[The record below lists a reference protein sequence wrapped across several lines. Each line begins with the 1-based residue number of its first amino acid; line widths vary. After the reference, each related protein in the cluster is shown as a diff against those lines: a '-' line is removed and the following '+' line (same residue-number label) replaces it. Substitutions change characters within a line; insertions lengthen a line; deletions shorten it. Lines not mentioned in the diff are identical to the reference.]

1 MSLTPRERARR
12 RAKLLKEVIEDLD
25 AIRALRLFN
34 PSRALRNL
42 SELGL
47 EGDLWKEL
55 REALTRIALIP
66 SRDKSYPR
74 LKRIDSISDAM
85 FIASFASMVG
95 ALILVLLNYEPLISY
110 FALLLSLI
118 ALNISYLLKFYVSVK
133 LRGIYLSNSSIVKA
147 HGELLKRATDSLISR
162 LRGELKK
169 AGVDARQVKFNLY
182 NSDYSGLVVVE
193 AKRGVYK
200 MRLRE

>member
-1 MSLTPRERARR
+1 VSLTPRERARK

-95 ALILVLLNYEPLISY
+95 ALILVLLNYEPLVSY

-118 ALNISYLLKFYVSVK
+118 ALNISYLLKFYVSVR

-169 AGVDARQVKFNLY
+169 ASVDARQVKFNLY

>member
-1 MSLTPRERARR
+1 VSLTPRERARR

-55 REALTRIALIP
+55 RDALTRIALIP

-74 LKRIDSISDAM
+74 LKRVDSISDAM

-95 ALILVLLNYEPLISY
+95 ALILVLLNYEPLVSY

-169 AGVDARQVKFNLY
+169 AGIDARQVKFNLY
-182 NSDYSGLVVVE
+182 NSDYSGLIVIE

>member
-1 MSLTPRERARR
+1 VSLTPRERARR

-74 LKRIDSISDAM
+74 IKRVDSISDAM
-85 FIASFASMVG
+85 FIAFFASMVT

-118 ALNISYLLKFYVSVK
+118 ALNISYLLKFYVSLK
-133 LRGIYLSNSSIVKA
+133 LRSIYLSNSSIVKA

-169 AGVDARQVKFNLY
+169 AGIDTRQVKFNLY
-182 NSDYSGLVVVE
+182 NSDYSGLIVIE

>member
-1 MSLTPRERARR
+1 MSLTPRERARK

-55 REALTRIALIP
+55 CEALTRIALIP

-95 ALILVLLNYEPLISY
+95 ALILVLLNYEPLVSY

-133 LRGIYLSNSSIVKA
+133 LRGIYLSNSSTVKA

-169 AGVDARQVKFNLY
+169 AGIDARQVKFNLY